1 MSRVE
6 LHRSR
11 LIEWIEALRDHMD
24 YPPIY
29 SPGLVVDMVVDRCHH
44 LIDIMLLN
52 MMGINNNEWTEAG
65 ANGDIL
71 RHARTQTVTTV
82 FLRISPKYKQS

>member
-11 LIEWIEALRDHMD
+11 LIEWIEALRGHMD

-44 LIDIMLLN
+44 LIDIMLL
-52 MMGINNNEWTEAG
+52 I
-65 ANGDIL
+65 
-71 RHARTQTVTTV
+71 
-82 FLRISPKYKQS
+82 